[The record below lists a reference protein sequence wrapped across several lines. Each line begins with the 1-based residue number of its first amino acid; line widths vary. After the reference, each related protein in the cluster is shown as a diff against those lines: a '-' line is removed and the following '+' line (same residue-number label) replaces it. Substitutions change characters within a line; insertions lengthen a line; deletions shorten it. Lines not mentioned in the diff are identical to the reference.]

1 MAVKDSDQPK
11 GIVVVHSQ
19 LHDHQQP
26 ATSCKPDEYNEMD
39 QGSDDPRND
48 VGHADAKG
56 GEEVEYVGFETVGDS
71 SEAEGV
77 EEAPDDRQD
86 PVAQTKIAGS
96 QDQEVDEPARE
107 GALLIGAI
115 FSHVTL
121 LSTLAA
127 TH

>member
-26 ATSCKPDEYNEMD
+26 ATSCKPVEYNEMD

-56 GEEVEYVGFETVGDS
+56 GEEVEHVGFETVEDS
-71 SEAEGV
+71 REAGGV
-77 EEAPDDRQD
+77 E
-86 PVAQTKIAGS
+86 IMIHHICH
-96 QDQEVDEPARE
+96 
-107 GALLIGAI
+107 LNC
-115 FSHVTL
+115 H
-121 LSTLAA
+121 
-127 TH
+127 